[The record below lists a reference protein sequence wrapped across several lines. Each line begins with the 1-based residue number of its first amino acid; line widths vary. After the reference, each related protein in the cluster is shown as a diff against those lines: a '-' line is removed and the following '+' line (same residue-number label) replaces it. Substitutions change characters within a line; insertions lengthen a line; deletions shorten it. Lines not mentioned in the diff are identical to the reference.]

1 MTDENEPRTTIRHEE
16 VHIQQPRSSGGG
28 WWVAA
33 ILAVALVAGGFFLF
47 TQTNQSNLQAARD
60 TGRAEAMV
68 ENALTQAQSATADA
82 RRATADA
89 TASVAAASLNTRA
102 WVSWSEAKS

>member
-47 TQTNQSNLQAARD
+47 RLSGDRAGDANEHDSSDHSARSI
-60 TGRAEAMV
+60 AF
-68 ENALTQAQSATADA
+68 
-82 RRATADA
+82 
-89 TASVAAASLNTRA
+89 
-102 WVSWSEAKS
+102 